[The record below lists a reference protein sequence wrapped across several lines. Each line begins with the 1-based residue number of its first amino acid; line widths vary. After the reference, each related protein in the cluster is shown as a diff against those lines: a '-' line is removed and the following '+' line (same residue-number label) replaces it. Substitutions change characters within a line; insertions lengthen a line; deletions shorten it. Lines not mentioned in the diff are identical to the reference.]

1 VTPAQCRAA
10 RALLDWSQLDLVEQS
25 GVTQKT
31 ITDFERSSTKPY
43 GRTLD
48 AIVAAFEAAGIEF
61 INRGVRMRASPK
73 RERPTRYE
81 G

>member
-1 VTPAQCRAA
+1 MTPAQCRAA
-10 RALLDWSQLDLVEQS
+10 RALLDWSQLDLVERS

-31 ITDFERSSTKPY
+31 ITDFERGSTRPY
-43 GRTLD
+43 RRTLD